1 MRKTLLAL
9 ATLVILATVT
19 STATAATNQITLG
32 GTATDTL
39 TFKGSATGWTLTFAS
54 NTLSGTA
61 TGQGTLTPISG
72 TYDINSSGITI
83 TGTSSGAGTWNI
95 SQSGGLGF
103 EIESSTMTD
112 LLSGTLQLINLAQTG
127 STGTFNYD
135 LAANL
140 TVSGG
145 SDASLFGSSG
155 VVGITIDFDTPTSLS
170 TIVGTSNTLGANVS
184 SGEVYTPEPM
194 SMVLVGSGLILL
206 GGLARR
212 RRTTR

>member
-1 MRKTLLAL
+1 MRKTLLVLAAL
-9 ATLVILATVT
+9 VVLATVT
-19 STATAATNQITLG
+19 STAMAATNQITLG

-39 TFKGSATGWTLTFAS
+39 TFKGNATGWTLTFAS
-54 NTLSGTA
+54 NLLSGTA
-61 TGQGTLTPISG
+61 TGQGTLAPITG
-72 TYDINSSGITI
+72 TYDINSTGVTI
-83 TGTSSGAGTWNI
+83 TGTSSGSNTWNI
-95 SQSGGLGF
+95 SQSGGLNFSIMSG
-103 EIESSTMTD
+103 MTD
-112 LLSGTLQLINLAQTG
+112 LLSGTLQLVSLAQTS

-140 TVSGG
+140 TVTGG
-145 SDASLFGSSG
+145 SEQSLFGNSG
-155 VVGITIDFDTPTSLS
+155 IVGITIDFDSSTSLS

-184 SGEVYTPEPM
+184 SGEIYTPEPM